1 MTATPTGSS
10 LVLTGGEQRLTRGR
24 ARRRAT
30 GDGRLARTEVL
41 DLSNAV
47 GPNTQAVSVNPDGD
61 VRELDLG
68 GGADQ
73 LVALYRAIGCETPD
87 MLTVTPQLQMWVDDQ
102 GVVNGSAVNPIATA
116 LVAATPRLRNQTI
129 RGTVVF
135 TSTPDPRGDVTSPA
149 PAVGCRSCTPT
160 THNLEPVEAAP
171 TLPSQH
177 RWQVH
182 DLTALD
188 AADVAPVNGPRQPEH
203 AGSNRHG
210 PDRGCWTVVTG

>member
-41 DLSNAV
+41 DQSNAV
-47 GPNTQAVSVNPDGD
+47 GPNTQAVLVNPDGD

-129 RGTVVF
+129 RGTV
-135 TSTPDPRGDVTSPA
+135 SPA
-149 PAVGCRSCTPT
+149 PPIPAVT
-160 THNLEPVEAAP
+160 
-171 TLPSQH
+171 
-177 RWQVH
+177 
-182 DLTALD
+182 
-188 AADVAPVNGPRQPEH
+188 
-203 AGSNRHG
+203 
-210 PDRGCWTVVTG
+210 

>member
-10 LVLTGGEQRLTRGR
+10 LVLTGGEQSLTRGR
-24 ARRRAT
+24 ARRAPVNN
-30 GDGRLARTEVL
+30 RLARTEVL

-47 GPNTQAVSVNPDGD
+47 GSNTQAVPVNPDGD

-116 LVAATPRLRNQTI
+116 LVAATPRRRNQTI

-171 TLPSQH
+171 TLPSRH
-177 RWQVH
+177 RSQLH
-182 DLTALD
+182 DLPALD
-188 AADVAPVNGPRQPEH
+188 TADVAPVNGPRQPEH

-210 PDRGCWTVVTG
+210 PDRGSRTVVTG